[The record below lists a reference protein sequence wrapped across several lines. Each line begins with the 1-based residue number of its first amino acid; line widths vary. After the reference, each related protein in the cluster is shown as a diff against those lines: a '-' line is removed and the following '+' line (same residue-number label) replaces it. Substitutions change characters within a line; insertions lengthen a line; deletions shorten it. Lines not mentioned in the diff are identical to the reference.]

1 MKKKNKIL
9 KIMIKKWMNKIKIIV
24 FFIIKR
30 IMKIFFI
37 LKVLKATDRILI
49 LIHQNIIFLKIF
61 KYSIKKKNYKVEKCL
76 IVNIYFIYV
85 IHTFVNIYI
94 KIMTKI
100 IQIFN
105 FFAMNNKDLFMRSY
119 VYPFESYPFYSK

>member
-1 MKKKNKIL
+1 MKKKNKISM
-9 KIMIKKWMNKIKIIV
+9 KMIKKWMNKIKIIV

-61 KYSIKKKNYKVEKCL
+61 KYSIKKKNYKVEK
-76 IVNIYFIYV
+76 N
-85 IHTFVNIYI
+85 
-94 KIMTKI
+94 
-100 IQIFN
+100 
-105 FFAMNNKDLFMRSY
+105 
-119 VYPFESYPFYSK
+119 